1 MPDAPRNAIV
11 PGEVARRALVVSLVG
26 LALLVLVLALWKIR
40 LIIILLFFAIVVASA
55 MRPGVEALRRRGLPR
70 SAGVAV
76 HYVALAGLIALLLAF
91 AVPRALTEVEQAI
104 SALPKTKSELRQ
116 EATESQGIK
125 HDLLLG
131 LERRLE
137 ALPSRE
143 KLVEPGVE
151 VSRHAIEIVVG
162 IFFVFASAAYWIFER
177 ERLERV
183 VLSFIPRRKHK
194 IVSDSWE
201 LIDLKL
207 GAFVRGQLL
216 LVVLVG
222 AVLSLLFW
230 VIGEPYWL
238 LVGVFAGIVEIVPVV
253 GPLAA
258 GALAVAVG
266 LTASPTTALYAGLAV
281 LIVRLLEDY
290 LVMPRVLG
298 DAVGLS
304 PSSSPSLPQVSS
316 SVASPPCSRYHL
328 LLCSRPCS
336 TCSSSRRIRRR
347 RTFPTSFS
355 PRPTARASNGRHG
368 KGRSCRGAV

>member
-26 LALLVLVLALWKIR
+26 LALFVLVLALWKIR

-55 MRPGVEALRRRGLPR
+55 MRPGVDALHRRGLPR

-104 SALPKTKSELRQ
+104 SDLPKTQSELRQ

-194 IVSDSWE
+194 IVSDSWA

-304 PSSSPSLPQVSS
+304 PLIVL
-316 SVASPPCSRYHL
+316 VAVFAAGVVLGGLAAL
-328 LLCSRPCS
+328 LAIPLAALLATLLDVLVLEKDPANENVPYV
-336 TCSSSRRIRRR
+336 I
-347 RTFPTSFS
+347 FPTTDSE
-355 PRPTARASNGRHG
+355 G
-368 KGRSCRGAV
+368 